1 MNPYNENNLV
11 EQPAIKILQDL
22 WGGEAYPGNGS
33 VHINAYSDGGDALL
47 GREHRGEVVLKKY
60 LLPTMEKINSELFA
74 RLGSVGAT
82 GALAEAAAEM
92 ARSRAHLGLIEANK
106 EVYELL
112 RNGVQ
117 VNVKN
122 EAGETATET
131 VKVFDFENPENNHFL
146 VVSQMWIKGSIYT
159 KRPDLI
165 VFVNGIP
172 LLQIELK
179 SVEKNLHD
187 TLRENVTAYKESIPQ
202 LYWYNMGIII
212 SNGVE
217 NKFGS
222 ITSPFEFFN
231 DWKKVSSE
239 EDETKNDIT
248 TMIRGIC
255 DKARLLDI
263 FENFVL
269 YDTSK
274 GRVSKIV
281 PRYFQY
287 YGVNRAYS
295 NVQKRHEIDGKLG
308 VFWHT
313 QGSGK
318 SYSMVYLSQKVMRK
332 LSGNFTFVIVTDRG
346 DLDRQSYENFANVGA
361 VYEAEVRA
369 DSIQGLK
376 KLLGENHRQIFTT
389 IQKFQDIDDMISGR
403 EDIII
408 VTDEAHRSQYSVMA
422 QNMRKALPNASFI
435 GFTGTPLMAE
445 GEEKTRE
452 TFGDYVSKYNFS
464 DSIVDGATVPL
475 FYENRVLKLKNV
487 NDELASQM
495 DQVVERFDLTEDEE
509 EKLES
514 EFSTFYHIVTRE
526 DRLDA
531 IARDIVEH
539 YAGRGYDGKAMV
551 VSIDKTTAV
560 RMYIKV
566 QTEWQKYIDK
576 LALELS
582 REEDDY
588 KRGKIEAQIEK
599 TEGIEMAVIV
609 SQSADE
615 IEKLAKFGIDMK
627 VLREKM
633 NQKTADGKTSLL
645 EDRFKKAD
653 DSLRIVFVCSMW
665 LTGFDVPNLSTM
677 YIDKPIKNHTLMQTI
692 ARANRVSVGKQNGL
706 IVDYIGIL
714 KKLKLALALYAS
726 TNKDEAIIREKSA
739 IEESIKA
746 KLKAIL
752 EFLASKN
759 IDIDLLGEV
768 DIQEKINLV
777 EKYVNSILKNKID
790 KKKFLAD
797 SSELYQLYL
806 SFLPDANAEIYYER
820 LSAIKALASRVRN
833 VGKKSVDISIVQK
846 EMEELLDKSIQVGTY
861 LVPHYKKMTDLSKLD
876 ANALYDFFFKLENK
890 EVQVEILEA
899 ELEDKIEE
907 MVQINKSR
915 LTFVKK
921 LDAII
926 KKYNN
931 ETHDVDALMAELVNL
946 AKELSEEE
954 ERAAKENLTEEEL
967 SVFDILKKENL
978 NPDEIEQVKK
988 VAKEMLKKLKEEKLT
1003 VDWDKFEPTRAGV
1016 KMVISDYVYSLP
1028 DPTYRENECIERVP
1042 SIYNFVYQQYA

>member
-11 EQPAIKILQDL
+11 EQPVIKILQDL
-22 WGGEAYPGNGS
+22 WADKACH
-33 VHINAYSDGGDALL
+33 VNAYSDSGDAVL
-47 GREHRGEVVLKKY
+47 GREHMGEVVLKKY
-60 LLPTMEKINSELFA
+60 LKPRLQIINPNIEEEYINIA
-74 RLGSVGAT
+74 VQ
-82 GALAEAAAEM
+82 EIM
-92 ARSRAHLGLIEANK
+92 RSRAHLGMTEANR

-117 VNVKN
+117 VEARN
-122 EAGETATET
+122 EKGESGTET
-131 VKVFDFENPENNHFL
+131 VKIFDFEVATNNHFM
-146 VVSQMWIKGSIYT
+146 VVSQMWIKGAIYT
-159 KRPDLI
+159 KRPDLL

-231 DWKKVSSE
+231 DWKKVDSE

-248 TMIRGIC
+248 TMLRGVC
-255 DKARLLDI
+255 DKVRLLDI

-287 YGVNRAYS
+287 YGVNRAYE
-295 NVQKRHEIDGKLG
+295 NVKIRKEIDGKLG

-318 SYSMVYLSQKVMRK
+318 SYSMVYLSQKVMHK

-361 VYEAEVRA
+361 VYEAEVKA
-369 DSIQGLK
+369 DSILGLK
-376 KLLGENHRQIFTT
+376 KLLSENHRQIFTT
-389 IQKFQDIDDMISGR
+389 IQKFQDIDGVISDR
-403 EDIII
+403 EDIIT

-487 NDELASQM
+487 NDDLVTQLE
-495 DQVVERFDLTEDEE
+495 QVVDRFDLTEDEE

-514 EFSTFYHIVTRE
+514 EFSSFYHIITRE

-566 QTEWQKYIDK
+566 KNEWQKYIDK
-576 LALELS
+576 LGLELA
-582 REEDDY
+582 REDDEY
-588 KRGKIEAQIEK
+588 KRGKIEHQIEK
-599 TEGIEMAVIV
+599 TKGVEMAVIV
-609 SQSADE
+609 SQSPDE
-615 IEKLAKFGIDMK
+615 IEKLAKFDIDMK
-627 VLREKM
+627 VLREQM

-653 DSLRIVFVCSMW
+653 DNLRIVFVCSMW

-692 ARANRVSVGKQNGL
+692 ARANRISVGKQNGL

-739 IEESIKA
+739 IEELIKT
-746 KLKAIL
+746 KLKSIL
-752 EFLASKN
+752 EFLSTKN
-759 IDIDLLGEV
+759 IDIDLLSEA
-768 DIQEKINLV
+768 DTQERINLF
-777 EKYVNSILKNKID
+777 EKYTNSILENKID
-790 KKKFLAD
+790 KKKFL
-797 SSELYQLYL
+797 SESGELYQLYL

-820 LSAIKALASRVRN
+820 LAAIKALASRVRN

-890 EVQVEILEA
+890 EVQAEMLET
-899 ELEDKIEE
+899 ELADKIEA
-907 MVQINKSR
+907 MVTINKSR

-926 KKYNN
+926 KKYNT
-931 ETHDVDALMAELVNL
+931 ETHDVDALMAELVDL
-946 AKELSEEE
+946 ARELSEEE

-967 SVFDILKKENL
+967 AVFDILKKDDL

-988 VAKEMLKKLKEEKLT
+988 VAKEMLSKLKAEKLT
-1003 VDWDKFEPTRAGV
+1003 KDWREFEQTRAGV
-1016 KMVISDYVYSLP
+1016 KSAISEYVYTLP
-1028 DPTYRENECIERVP
+1028 DPTYSELECENIVSP
-1042 SIYNFVYQQYA
+1042 LYNFMYEHAYA